1 MIRGRNRRAQ
11 QGDALRIG
19 QSSGESVASIL
30 LAEDDEAVRE
40 FVKRALGHYGH
51 SVTAVSDGGAALAA
65 LEETPYD
72 LLLTDIVMPGV
83 DGIALALKA
92 TKDRPAMPVVLMTG
106 FGYDPGHSIVKA
118 RQAKLPLYG
127 ELCKPFRLDQLLD
140 TVERIVRAED
150 ALQPPAQAPERQP
163 EGEPAVVESAAPKK
177 PRPVRQRYRCRR
189 ADD

>member
-1 MIRGRNRRAQ
+1 MIRGRNRRAK
-11 QGDALRIG
+11 QGNVLRTG
-19 QSSGESVASIL
+19 QSSGESVAAIL

-106 FGYDPGHSIVKA
+106 FAEEQQRAHNLEALIDRVVS
-118 RQAKLPLYG
+118 
-127 ELCKPFRLDQLLD
+127 KPFSLKEICAAVD
-140 TVERIVRAED
+140 A
-150 ALQPPAQAPERQP
+150 ALQARI
-163 EGEPAVVESAAPKK
+163 AAN
-177 PRPVRQRYRCRR
+177 
-189 ADD
+189 